1 MSPMEWMFPLLA
13 LVAGLGVGYGLSRR
27 RTPAPDADA
36 LRAVLQ
42 PLLGE
47 EFQRSREEQG
57 QHFRQNREELTQGLL
72 RFGEHGNQQHQALVS
87 STDNR
92 LAQLKTQIDD
102 SARANREELARVL
115 ETIRVTV
122 EQRLQVLQEDN
133 GKKLEQM
140 RQTVDEKLH
149 QTLETRLGQS
159 FRLVSERLE
168 QVQKGLGEMQQLA
181 SGVGDLKRVLS
192 NVKTRGVLGEYQLAN
207 LLEQMLTREQYAANV
222 KTRPASNDLVEFAI
236 RMPGRESGQPVW
248 LPVDA
253 KFPIEDYQQLQA
265 ALDAA
270 SDLPAVAEAQK
281 VFARKIESFAK
292 TIADKYIEPPH
303 TTDFAV
309 LFLPFESLYAEV
321 LRIPGL
327 FERLQREY
335 RVVVAGPTT
344 TAALLNSLQMGFR
357 TLAIEQRSSEV
368 WELLGAIKTEFG
380 NFGAVLAKTQKKLS
394 EASNEIGRAETRTR
408 VIQRKLKDVE
418 QLSAPESARLLPGTA
433 DERADDGEPYDDGQ

>member
-1 MSPMEWMFPLLA
+1 MEWIFAITAMLVG
-13 LVAGLGVGYGLSRR
+13 LVAGVAVARRAATPPEDTLS
-27 RTPAPDADA
+27 
-36 LRAVLQ
+36 
-42 PLLGE
+42 PLLQGLLAS

-57 QHFRQNREELTQGLL
+57 RLLRESREELSQSLL
-72 RFGEHGNQQHQALVS
+72 RFSEHTGQQHQALTLA
-87 STDNR
+87 TDNR

-102 SARANREELARVL
+102 SARASREELTRAL
-115 ETIRVTV
+115 ETIRSTV
-122 EQRLQVLQEDN
+122 EKRLEALQADN
-133 GKKLEQM
+133 GQKLEQM

-149 QTLETRLGQS
+149 HTLETRLGQS

-192 NVKTRGVLGEYQLAN
+192 NVKTRGVLGEYQLEN
-207 LLEQMLTREQYAANV
+207 LLEQMLTREQYERNV
-222 KTRPASNDLVEFAI
+222 KTRPHSNDVVEFAI
-236 RMPGRESGQPVW
+236 RMPGRSEGQSVW
-248 LPVDA
+248 LPMDA
-253 KFPIEDYQQLQA
+253 KFPIEDYQLLQA

-270 SDLPAVAEAQK
+270 GDGVAVLEAQK
-281 VFARKIESFAK
+281 VFARKIETFAK
-292 TIADKYIEPPH
+292 TIADKYVEPPH

-327 FERLQREY
+327 FERLQREH
-335 RVVVAGPTT
+335 RVVVTGPTT

-357 TLAIEQRSSEV
+357 TLAIEKRSSEV

-380 NFGAVLAKTQKKLS
+380 NFGTVLAKTQKKLH
-394 EASNEIGRAETRTR
+394 EASNVIAQAETRTR

-418 QLSAPESARLLPGTA
+418 QLSGPQASQLLDGA
-433 DERADDGEPYDDGQ
+433 FDEPAGLPDDGQ

>member
-1 MSPMEWMFPLLA
+1 MISTEWLLA
-13 LVAGLGVGYGLSRR
+13 ALAIGLALGFAG
-27 RTPAPDADA
+27 AA
-36 LRAVLQ
+36 LRRGRVPDGLRALLQ
-42 PLLGE
+42 SLLAE
-47 EFQRSREEQG
+47 EFSRSRDEQG
-57 QHFRQNREELTQGLL
+57 RQFRDSRDEQAQSLL
-72 RFGEHGNQQHQALVS
+72 RFSEHAGQQQRELVEA
-87 STDNR
+87 TERR
-92 LAQLKTQIDD
+92 LAALKTQIDD
-102 SARANREELARVL
+102 SARANREELGRSL
-115 ETIRVTV
+115 DTIRQTV
-122 EQRLQVLQEDN
+122 EKRLEALQADN
-133 GKKLEQM
+133 SQKLELM

-207 LLEQMLTREQYAANV
+207 LLEQLLTREQYAANV
-222 KTRPASNDLVEFAI
+222 KTRPGSNDHVEFAI
-236 RMPGRESGQPVW
+236 RMPGRTAGGSVW
-248 LPVDA
+248 LPIDA
-253 KFPIEDYQQLQA
+253 KFPIEDYQALQA
-265 ALDAA
+265 VLDSAGDAL
-270 SDLPAVAEAQK
+270 AVADAQK
-281 VFARKIESFAK
+281 LFARKIESFAK
-292 TIADKYIEPPH
+292 LIADKYIEPPH

-327 FERLQREY
+327 FERLQRDY

-368 WELLGAIKTEFG
+368 WALLGAIKTEFG
-380 NFGAVLAKTQKKLS
+380 NFGAVLAKTQKKLG
-394 EASNEIGRAETRTR
+394 EASNVISQAETRTR

-418 QLSAPESARLLPGTA
+418 QLSTPEALRLLEGDVPSPD
-433 DERADDGEPYDDGQ
+433 DESGDGD